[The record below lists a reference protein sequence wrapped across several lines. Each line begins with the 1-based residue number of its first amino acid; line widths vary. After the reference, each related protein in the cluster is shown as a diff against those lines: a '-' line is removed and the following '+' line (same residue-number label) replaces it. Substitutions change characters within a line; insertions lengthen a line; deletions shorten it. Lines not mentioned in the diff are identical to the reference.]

1 MKRKSMY
8 RNIGGKRI
16 HVNQLAAHSRQFTVS
31 NNTIP
36 KVGLN
41 EKNIV
46 TMFKEIRTTKFDTPV
61 LGKMFEIDKDGHYHL
76 IEREFDPTPLLQ
88 NHKQPKRLTK
98 YKKRKHTG
106 EKWSTN
112 GQTVMHN
119 GVEYPC
125 YMRIYDIKR
134 QKRNDFTSFKN
145 YPYNITKMSKEKY
158 WEKLTEHKLARWERK
173 NPCPIKDDNTTPD
186 LFAAEHL
193 GPWRATRDK
202 MKEHFRDV
210 VVSMYD
216 KLAIVGNYV
225 DRKNKKVK
233 KKVVATIKDI
243 DGKGHNV
250 NHPDL
255 SINHKLYKNAVGA
268 AKVAMRAD
276 HSIIDCDLMN
286 HKRNQVR
293 PLLITKSELKKAA

>member
-16 HVNQLAAHSRQFTVS
+16 HVSQLAAHSRQFTVS

-36 KVGLN
+36 KVELN

-61 LGKMFEIDKDGHYHL
+61 FGKMFEIDKDGHYHL
-76 IEREFDPTPLLQ
+76 IEIDHSWKHER
-88 NHKQPKRLTK
+88 HKQPKRLIK
-98 YKKRKHTG
+98 CKKRKYSSWKSYSPT
-106 EKWSTN
+106 TN
-112 GQTVMHN
+112 GQKEV
-119 GVEYPC
+119 
-125 YMRIYDIKR
+125 KR
-134 QKRNDFTSFKN
+134 EKRNDFVKFFPN
-145 YPYNITKMSKEKY
+145 YPYNIPKMSKEKY

-173 NPCPIKDDNTTPD
+173 NPCPVKDDSTTPD

-210 VVSMYD
+210 VISMYD

-286 HKRNQVR
+286 HKKSQVR